1 MHRIVTV
8 VLLFALAAFIAAPA
22 LMAEDQPHMQ
32 AALESL
38 RQAKEHLQQASRD
51 KGGHR
56 DKAMK
61 SVDAAI
67 KHVEEGMKYDNTHE
81 SRKEEKKST
90 ATRLT
95 PAASAALIR
104 AAFLLLVR
112 YFTKSFKMG
121 YEDRVGC

>member
-8 VLLFALAAFIAAPA
+8 VLLLAVAFFIAAPT
-22 LMAEDQPHMQ
+22 LMFAEDQPHMQ

-38 RQAKEHLQQASRD
+38 RQAKEHLQQAEHD

-56 DKAMK
+56 EKAIK

-81 SRKEEKKST
+81 SRKEEKK
-90 ATRLT
+90 
-95 PAASAALIR
+95 
-104 AAFLLLVR
+104 
-112 YFTKSFKMG
+112 
-121 YEDRVGC
+121 EHNH

>member
-1 MHRIVTV
+1 MHRIVSI

-38 RQAKEHLQQASRD
+38 RQAKEHLQQAEHD

-56 DKAMK
+56 DKAIK

-67 KHVEEGMKYDNTHE
+67 KHVEAGMKYDNKHE
-81 SRKEEKKST
+81 SKKEEMK
-90 ATRLT
+90 
-95 PAASAALIR
+95 
-104 AAFLLLVR
+104 
-112 YFTKSFKMG
+112 
-121 YEDRVGC
+121 EHNH

>member
-8 VLLFALAAFIAAPA
+8 VLLFALAAFVAAPA

-38 RQAKEHLQQASRD
+38 RQAKEHLQQASHD

-56 DKAMK
+56 DKAIK
-61 SVDAAI
+61 SVDQAI

-81 SRKEEKKST
+81 SKKEEMQEHKH
-90 ATRLT
+90 
-95 PAASAALIR
+95 
-104 AAFLLLVR
+104 
-112 YFTKSFKMG
+112 
-121 YEDRVGC
+121 

>member
-1 MHRIVTV
+1 MHRIVSV

-38 RQAKEHLQQASRD
+38 RQAKEHLQQAEHD

-56 DKAMK
+56 EQAIK

-67 KHVEEGMKYDNTHE
+67 KHVEAGMKYDNKHE
-81 SRKEEKKST
+81 SKKEEMK
-90 ATRLT
+90 
-95 PAASAALIR
+95 
-104 AAFLLLVR
+104 
-112 YFTKSFKMG
+112 
-121 YEDRVGC
+121 EHNH